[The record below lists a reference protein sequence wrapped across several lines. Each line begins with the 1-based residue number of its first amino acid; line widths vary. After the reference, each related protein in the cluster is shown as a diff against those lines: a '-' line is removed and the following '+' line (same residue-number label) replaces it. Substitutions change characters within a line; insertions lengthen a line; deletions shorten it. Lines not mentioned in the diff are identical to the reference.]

1 MGKIQLLTENNIDMN
16 LMPTISIIVP
26 VYKAENYI
34 QTCVESILKQTYEDF
49 ELLLVDDGTPD
60 FSGII
65 CDKLAQ
71 TDVRI
76 KVFHKENGGVSSA
89 RNYGIS
95 HAKGKWIC
103 FIDSD
108 DYIDETYLEN
118 FMIAEESSDFIL
130 QGYKKIYHERILS
143 QVNFEGFE
151 SHDFDKILAF
161 SENNHIINSPCFKLY
176 KLSVIKENELQF
188 DSNISYG
195 EDHLFSLSYV
205 ICINRITYSRGDGY
219 NYLITD
225 SESLTRR
232 VVPYSQMIYY
242 IEKAKEKSALILSK
256 CHSVILEEAF
266 CTTYIDNVFRAYR
279 YFFASDNTLNDYK
292 AFIARMNVNNLN
304 IKGIYW
310 KRKIAFIIQKYLPS
324 HFSYRLFR
332 IFKDLSLL

>member
-1 MGKIQLLTENNIDMN
+1 MNI
-16 LMPTISIIVP
+16 MPTISIIVP

-34 QTCVESILKQTYEDF
+34 QTCVKSILKQTYEDF

-60 FSGII
+60 SSGII
-65 CDKLAQ
+65 CDKLAK

-118 FMIAEESSDFIL
+118 FMIVEKNSDFIL
-130 QGYKKIYHERILS
+130 QGYKKVYHQRILS
-143 QVNFEGFE
+143 QVNFNGFE
-151 SHDFDKILAF
+151 SHDFDEILAF

-176 KLSVIKENELQF
+176 KLSVIKENELHF

-205 ICINRITYSRGDGY
+205 IYINKIAYSKGDGY
-219 NYLITD
+219 NYIITD

-232 VVPYSQMIYY
+232 VVPYSQMVYY
-242 IEKAKEKSALILSK
+242 IEKAEAKSALILNK
-256 CHSVILEEAF
+256 CHSVILEEVF
-266 CTTYIDNVFRAYR
+266 RTTYMDNVFRAYR
-279 YFFASDNTLNDYK
+279 YFFASDNTLDDYK
-292 AFIARMNVNNLN
+292 IFVARLN
-304 IKGIYW
+304 INSLNIRYLCG
-310 KRKIAFIIQKYLPS
+310 KRKIVFILQKYLPS
-324 HFSYRLFR
+324 YISYRLFR
-332 IFKDLSLL
+332 ILKRLSLL